1 MESDIYVEEC
11 LACPQQ
17 LFTALQQTENEKS
30 ASFVDGY
37 FTLKCFNRD
46 TREGFHISFTS
57 WMCFLYLFIH
67 RLAILHEQHTHTKEI
82 REMVSDKSN
91 LLCVCGVPVDYV
103 PLPQGRANKLNHQN
117 SHCPYRESTGIQTPA
132 HDGNRPVR
140 SLAGPVSAV
149 CPGGHGWVDKDTK
162 LSRSFWPLPK
172 DSLSQPKFVW
182 IFQMNQRSNVTS
194 HPM

>member
-67 RLAILHEQHTHTKEI
+67 RLAYFTRATHTHKGNQRDGFWQVKLT
-82 REMVSDKSN
+82 
-91 LLCVCGVPVDYV
+91 LC
-103 PLPQGRANKLNHQN
+103 LWSSSRLRASSPRPCKQAQSPEQSLSIPWKHWDTDASPWRQ
-117 SHCPYRESTGIQTPA
+117 PA
-132 HDGNRPVR
+132 G
-140 SLAGPVSAV
+140 A
-149 CPGGHGWVDKDTK
+149 
-162 LSRSFWPLPK
+162 LSRWARVSGVSGWAR
-172 DSLSQPKFVW
+172 LSW
-182 IFQMNQRSNVTS
+182 
-194 HPM
+194 